1 MTDILAALRWLLV
14 LEIAGLVGIP
24 LAKCLFAHL
33 PDRGHAFARP
43 LALLLACYALWLLG
57 VFGLL
62 TVQATSLLFCLGLVL
77 VLGLLLGGRLRLSAE
92 EGRSALIV
100 EAVFLLAFVLAT
112 FVRAHNPNIE
122 ATEKPMEFAFLNA
135 ILRSETMPPHD
146 PWLAGY
152 ALSYYYF
159 GYLMLAALAKLSA
172 VSAAQAFNLGI
183 ATLFALTV
191 TGAFGIVRNL
201 VAQHG
206 QRRPDEAAPSFF
218 GGVAALALAVMGN
231 LEGFLDVLHSRGLLP
246 ASFWRWLDIKDLLE
260 PPVPGPWLPDRY
272 LWWWRASRVINDR
285 SPLGE
290 PIEVIDEFPSF
301 SFILGDVHPHVLAL
315 PFVLLTIAVCL
326 EWMLRLREEPSLPSH
341 RRFLV
346 LAAITMGGLGFL
358 NTWDWPIYL
367 VLFAAATWLALS
379 TLTVPARLWQTVRIA
394 AFAGICGVIAYLPF
408 YLGLQSQ
415 ASGVAPTLYAHTKL
429 RQFVVMFGPF
439 LFVAALFAGVRLW
452 QLRLGLLRRVA
463 FWWLLLFLMPF
474 LFLGLIGL
482 GVLALPT
489 GQATLEQLR
498 GVAEVRQVVGDK
510 PWPEVIANLLWAK
523 ASAPWMVLVVTGIA
537 AAALAVVEREE
548 PNPHPLPEMR
558 REATSSLPLAECEGT
573 RPFPDVQVNN
583 SPFRPQEGGWGGRSL
598 PADFAMAM
606 IAIGILLTW
615 AVEFVYLRDYF
626 GTRMNT
632 IFKFYYQA
640 WVLLALGCSF
650 GAYYLWQWL
659 RGPVRL
665 AFTALAMLFLALGM
679 VYPLLATWTK
689 TEGFS
694 GSPTLDGTRYLEQA
708 MPADYQAI
716 RWLNANVRGTPV
728 IAEAT
733 GGSYTAF
740 ARISANTGLPTIL
753 GWDFHEMQWRGTT
766 RFLERQEDVR
776 LIYLARSWEE
786 VQNILNEYDVRYVY
800 VGPLERQAYGP
811 QAGELVA
818 AKLPL
823 AYEAAAGDQ
832 TVQVYEVR

>member
-1 MTDILAALRWLLV
+1 MIDILAALRWLLV

-24 LAKCLFAHL
+24 LARCLFAHL

-57 VFGLL
+57 IFGLL

-77 VLGLLLGGRLRLSAE
+77 VLGLLLGGRLRVIAE
-92 EGRSALIV
+92 EYRSALVV
-100 EAVFLLAFVLAT
+100 EAVFVVAFVLAT

-135 ILRSETMPPHD
+135 ILRNGTMPPHD

-159 GYLMLAALAKLSA
+159 GYLMLAALSRLAA

-201 VAQHG
+201 VAQHS
-206 QRRPDEAAPSFF
+206 QRRPDGAVPTFF
-218 GGVAALALAVMGN
+218 GGIGAVVLAVMGN

-260 PPVPGPWLPDRY
+260 PPVSGSWLPERY

-315 PFVLLTIAVCL
+315 PFVLLAVAVCL
-326 EWMLRLREEPSLPSH
+326 EWALRLHEEPSLPSH

-346 LAAITMGGLGFL
+346 MAAVTMGGLGFL

-367 VLFAAATWLALS
+367 VLFSAATWLALS
-379 TLTVPARLWQTVRIA
+379 TLAVWARLWQAVRIA
-394 AFAGICGVIAYLPF
+394 AFVGIGGAIAYLPF

-415 ASGVAPTLYAHTKL
+415 ASGVAPTLFVHTKL

-452 QLRLGLLRRVA
+452 RLQPGLLRRVA
-463 FWWLLLFLMPF
+463 FWWLLLFLTPF
-474 LFLGLIGL
+474 LFLGVMSLGL
-482 GVLALPT
+482 LALPA

-498 GVAEVRQVVGDK
+498 GMAEVRQVVGDR
-510 PWPEVIANLLWAK
+510 PWREVIVSLLWAK
-523 ASAPWMVLVVTGIA
+523 VAAPWMLLVVTGIVA
-537 AAALAVVEREE
+537 MALAVVERGE
-548 PNPHPLPEMR
+548 PLPR
-558 REATSSLPLAECEGT
+558 PLPYCG
-573 RPFPDVQVNN
+573 
-583 SPFRPQEGGWGGRSL
+583 EGGWGVRSL
-598 PADFAMAM
+598 PTDFALAM
-606 IAIGILLTW
+606 IAIGLLLTW
-615 AVEFVYLRDYF
+615 AVEFIYLRDYF

-632 IFKFYYQA
+632 VFKFYYQA

-650 GAYYLWQWL
+650 GAYYLWQGL
-659 RGPVRL
+659 RGLTRL
-665 AFTALAMLFLALGM
+665 AFAVPAVLLLALGM

-689 TEGFS
+689 ADSLS
-694 GSPTLDGTRYLEQA
+694 GLPTLDGTRYLEQA
-708 MPADYQAI
+708 MPADYQAM
-716 RWLNANVRGTPV
+716 RWLNENVIGTPV

-740 ARISANTGLPTIL
+740 ARVSANTGLPTIL
-753 GWDFHEMQWRGTT
+753 GWDFHEVQWRGTY
-766 RFLERQEDVR
+766 RFMERQEDVR
-776 LIYLARSWEE
+776 QLYLARSWEE
-786 VQNILNEYDVRYVY
+786 VQSILSEYNVRYVY

-811 QAGELVA
+811 QAGALVA

-823 AYEAAAGDQ
+823 VYEAAAGEQ
-832 TVQVYEVR
+832 TARVYEVR